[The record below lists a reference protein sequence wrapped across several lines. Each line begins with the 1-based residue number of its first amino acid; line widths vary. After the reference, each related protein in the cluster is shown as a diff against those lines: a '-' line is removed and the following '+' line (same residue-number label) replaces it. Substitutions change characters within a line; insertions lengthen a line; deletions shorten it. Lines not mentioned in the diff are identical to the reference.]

1 MSETDA
7 IDSKKKQNNDED
19 DNVDSEKKESNWSTF
34 GYSCLFGVFMAIITW
49 LIASN
54 IVFFTRL
61 GDGALANIFPKDP
74 SKPPYE
80 PDKDSAPAA
89 KCDDTGMIE
98 VDGNNIDPWTYS
110 IDGKLPSVPTR
121 PPRGALGNL
130 AAQSPHVQA
139 ANAAF
144 GAAGLGS
151 EGLAALGSEALGAA
165 GPGSDEDGTEMV
177 SLEALKR
184 ARLEEQGQLDN
195 DIELLDMKDVN
206 DKRKSTMPTGGPG
219 QKGGGIVDKIANLTK
234 DTTIKFK
241 FPYTWMNP
249 FNDCAPDDDNIGKFY
264 TGKSKAN
271 SAYKSDGKISD
282 KTDIYN
288 NWKDAIDARIKV
300 LKPMQEELETR
311 RNQITAVNPNDPGL
325 ATIKKEL
332 TKVKAAINYLK
343 PGWKYFPW
351 PMWSGRWWSQ
361 SASNIKNWIATST
374 QYSFITE
381 RRVLQYIFKKLKP
394 LMSDQ
399 NAASD
404 ENPAQQEENSYL
416 YGLFAMILNIIIT
429 YLIIHSSMAIGTLVN
444 IWAQI
449 SGAKYT
455 KYETTDEGGKYE
467 KTSNWGRG
475 IKYTIIGMCF
485 GMLNF
490 MWSFGVGIIQY
501 IEIMYKFLMYP
512 IINNFSEW
520 KDNVQIT
527 AKFLPILYG
536 MLITMAAWTSLEP
549 IYGNTM
555 FITMIVY
562 IIKTN
567 KSNNNE
573 IAKAKKGQS

>member
-7 IDSKKKQNNDED
+7 IDSKKKQNNEQD
-19 DNVDSEKKESNWSTF
+19 DNVASEKKESNWTTF

-54 IVFFTRL
+54 IVFFTRIS
-61 GDGALANIFPKDP
+61 DDKLAEIFPKDP

-80 PDKDSAPAA
+80 PDSESAPVE

-98 VDGNNIDPWTYS
+98 VDGKNIDPWEY
-110 IDGKLPSVPTR
+110 KLPENLPSVPTG
-121 PPRGALGNL
+121 PPGGALGNL
-130 AAQSPHVQA
+130 AGAALSAASKSPQGQ
-139 ANAAF
+139 AAF
-144 GAAGLGS
+144 GAAGLG
-151 EGLAALGSEALGAA
+151 AAGLGAA
-165 GPGSDEDGTEMV
+165 GLGAAGLGDIPMDDLSEKPGLLPISSNINPNPNRNPSKGPV
-177 SLEALKR
+177 
-184 ARLEEQGQLDN
+184 QG
-195 DIELLDMKDVN
+195 
-206 DKRKSTMPTGGPG
+206 
-219 QKGGGIVDKIANLTK
+219 GGGIVDKIANLTK
-234 DTTIKFK
+234 DAANKLTKNTTIKFK

-264 TGKSKAN
+264 TGKDKGKAN

-282 KTDIYN
+282 KTNIYD
-288 NWKDAIDARIKV
+288 NWKDAVDKRIKV
-300 LKPMQEELETR
+300 LKPMQEALETH

-325 ATIKKEL
+325 DTIKKEL

-394 LMSDQ
+394 LMSGQ

-444 IWAQI
+444 IWAQF

-455 KYETTDEGGKYE
+455 KYETTEEGGKYE

>member
-19 DNVDSEKKESNWSTF
+19 DNVASEKKESNWSTF

-61 GDGALANIFPKDP
+61 GDGALAKIFPKNP
-74 SKPPYE
+74 NEPPYE
-80 PDKDSAPAA
+80 PDSESAPAA

-98 VDGNNIDPWTYS
+98 VDGKNIDPWEY
-110 IDGKLPSVPTR
+110 KLPENLPSVPKKSDA
-121 PPRGALGNL
+121 GALGNL
-130 AAQSPHVQA
+130 AGAALSASPQLQA
-139 ANAAF
+139 AETAAAAL
-144 GAAGLGS
+144 GVPGPEAAAGLS
-151 EGLAALGSEALGAA
+151 A
-165 GPGSDEDGTEMV
+165 P
-177 SLEALKR
+177 
-184 ARLEEQGQLDN
+184 
-195 DIELLDMKDVN
+195 IEMKDLSKKLELPPISYDIN
-206 DKRKSTMPTGGPG
+206 PNPNRNPSKGPV
-219 QKGGGIVDKIANLTK
+219 QKGGGIVDKIANLTKDAANKLTK

-249 FNDCAPDDDNIGKFY
+249 FNDCAPDDENRGKFY
-264 TGKSKAN
+264 TGTGKAN

-282 KTDIYN
+282 KTDIYD
-288 NWKDAIDARIKV
+288 NWKHAVAKRIKV
-300 LKPMQEELETR
+300 LKPMQEALETR
-311 RNQITAVNPNDPGL
+311 RKQITAVNPNDPGL
-325 ATIKKEL
+325 DTIKKEL

-429 YLIIHSSMAIGTLVN
+429 YLIIHSSMAIGTFVN

-573 IAKAKKGQS
+573 IAKAKKGQT

>member
-19 DNVDSEKKESNWSTF
+19 DNVASEKKESNWTTF

-54 IVFFTRL
+54 IVFFTRI
-61 GDGALANIFPKDP
+61 GDEALAKIFPKDP
-74 SKPPYE
+74 SKTPYE
-80 PDKDSAPAA
+80 PDDDSARVE

-98 VDGNNIDPWTYS
+98 VDGNNIDPWAYKLPET
-110 IDGKLPSVPTR
+110 LPSVPTA
-121 PPRGALGNL
+121 PPGGALGNL
-130 AAQSPHVQA
+130 AGAAAGAALSAAESSPQGQA
-139 ANAAF
+139 AK
-144 GAAGLGS
+144 
-151 EGLAALGSEALGAA
+151 AALGTAGPGAAALGAA
-165 GPGSDEDGTEMV
+165 GPPGQGGGGMKEDIMN
-177 SLEALKR
+177 K
-184 ARLEEQGQLDN
+184 
-195 DIELLDMKDVN
+195 M
-206 DKRKSTMPTGGPG
+206 KSTT
-219 QKGGGIVDKIANLTK
+219 NT
-234 DTTIKFK
+234 FK

-264 TGKSKAN
+264 TGKGKSN

-282 KTDIYN
+282 KTNIYD
-288 NWKDAIDARIKV
+288 NWKDAVAKRIKV
-300 LKPMQEELETR
+300 LKPMQEALETR
-311 RNQITAVNPNDPGL
+311 RKQITAVNPNDPGL
-325 ATIKKEL
+325 DTIKKEL
-332 TKVKAAINYLK
+332 TQVKAAINYLK

-394 LMSDQ
+394 LMSGQ

-404 ENPAQQEENSYL
+404 QNPAQQEENSYL

-444 IWAQI
+444 IWAQF

-455 KYETTDEGGKYE
+455 KYETTEEGGKYE

-520 KDNVQIT
+520 KDNVQLT

-555 FITMIVY
+555 FITMLIY

-573 IAKAKKGQS
+573 IAKAKKGQP

>member
-19 DNVDSEKKESNWSTF
+19 DNVASEKKESNWTTF

-54 IVFFTRL
+54 IVFFTRI
-61 GDGALANIFPKDP
+61 GDEALAKIFPKDP
-74 SKPPYE
+74 SKTPYE
-80 PDKDSAPAA
+80 PDDDSARVE

-98 VDGNNIDPWTYS
+98 VDGNNIDPWAYKLPET
-110 IDGKLPSVPTR
+110 LPSVPKKSDA
-121 PPRGALGNL
+121 GALGNL
-130 AAQSPHVQA
+130 AGAALSAAESSPQLQA
-139 ANAAF
+139 AEAA
-144 GAAGLGS
+144 A
-151 EGLAALGSEALGAA
+151 AALGVPGPEAAAALAQKAVLGAPIEMEDLSEKPDLPPISSDIKSNTDPMPTR
-165 GPGSDEDGTEMV
+165 GPG
-177 SLEALKR
+177 KR
-184 ARLEEQGQLDN
+184 
-195 DIELLDMKDVN
+195 
-206 DKRKSTMPTGGPG
+206 
-219 QKGGGIVDKIANLTK
+219 GGGIVDKIANLTKDAAKKLTK

-249 FNDCAPDDDNIGKFY
+249 FNDCAPDDENRGKFY
-264 TGKSKAN
+264 TGKDKAN
-271 SAYKSDGKISD
+271 NAYKSDGKISD
-282 KTDIYN
+282 KTDIYD
-288 NWKDAIDARIKV
+288 NWKDAVAKRIKV

-311 RNQITAVNPNDPGL
+311 RNEITAINPNDPGL

-394 LMSDQ
+394 LMSGQ

-404 ENPAQQEENSYL
+404 QNPAQQEENSYL

-429 YLIIHSSMAIGTLVN
+429 YLIIHSSMAIGTFVN

-455 KYETTDEGGKYE
+455 KYETTEEGGKYE

-573 IAKAKKGQS
+573 IAKAKKGQT